1 MSDDI
6 VGSFEMALDARS
18 SDYRVDDDRWR
29 DQVVD
34 LVTELRQ
41 QVDVTGRGVPVPG
54 SKGTLDELVVALG
67 SAGAFTAAVECL
79 RAWLSRDRSRRIDVR
94 WDENGEQRYVTL
106 TGDAIDVE
114 SVREISRAAA
124 RRIGGSKWP
133 ASTEPC

>member
-41 QVDVTGRGVPVPG
+41 QVDVTRRGVPVPG